1 MIIKYYETNK
11 ISLDENKFLLFYG
24 KNDGYKAEIT
34 ENLIKSRQNISTYE
48 EKEILDNSNDFI
60 ESLVSKSLF
69 ESEKIIIIKRATDK
83 ILKIFQNIISKNI
96 NDLNVIIN
104 ADNLERKSKLRTYFE
119 KDKKFVSVA
128 FYPDNEKTLFKLAY
142 NFLKGKKIPISTSNV
157 NLIVGKC
164 NGDREQ
170 LINELI
176 KIEHYCKTGKKI
188 TSESIS
194 KLTNLN
200 ENHDVSELI
209 NNCLIKN
216 KKRVIHILNENNF
229 SNEDCILITR
239 TFLNKSKKILILSNE
254 YEINKNIELT
264 ISSSKPPIFWKD
276 KEITK
281 QQLYKWTTKDIKNL
295 IYKISEL
302 ELLLKKNIN
311 NSINLVNDFILDQA
325 ST

>member
-1 MIIKYYETNK
+1 MIIKYYEANK

-24 KNDGYKAEIT
+24 KNDGHKTEIT
-34 ENLIKSRQNISTYE
+34 ENLIKSRQNILTYE

-60 ESLVSKSLF
+60 ESLISKSLF

-83 ILKIFQNIISKNI
+83 ILKIFENIISKNI
-96 NDLNVIIN
+96 NDLNIIIN
-104 ADNLERKSKLRTYFE
+104 ADNLEKKSKLRTYFE
-119 KDKKFVSVA
+119 KDKKFVCVA
-128 FYPDNEKTLFKLAY
+128 FYPDNEQTLFKLAY
-142 NFLKGKKIPISTSNV
+142 NFLKGKKIPISSSNL
-157 NLIVGKC
+157 NLIVAKC

-176 KIEHYCKTGKKI
+176 KVEYYSKTGKKI

-200 ENHDVSELI
+200 ENHDVSELV
-209 NNCLIKN
+209 NSCLIKN

-281 QQLYKWTTKDIKNL
+281 QQLYKWTTKDIKKL

-325 ST
+325 SA

>member
-1 MIIKYYETNK
+1 MIIKYYEANK

-24 KNDGYKAEIT
+24 KNDGHKTEIT
-34 ENLIKSRQNISTYE
+34 ENLIKSRQNILTYE

-104 ADNLERKSKLRTYFE
+104 ADNLEKKSKLRTYFE
-119 KDKKFVSVA
+119 KDKKFVCVA
-128 FYPDNEKTLFKLAY
+128 FYPDTEQTLFKLAY
-142 NFLKGKKIPISTSNV
+142 NFLKEKEIPISTSNL

-164 NGDREQ
+164 NSDREQ

-176 KIEHYCKTGKKI
+176 KIEYYCKTGKKI

-200 ENHDVSELI
+200 ENHDVSELV

-239 TFLNKSKKILILSNE
+239 TFLNKSKKILVLSNE
-254 YEINKNIELT
+254 YEINRNIELT

-276 KEITK
+276 KEIIK
-281 QQLYKWTTKDIKNL
+281 QQLYKWKNKDIKNL
-295 IYKISEL
+295 IYKINEL

>member
-1 MIIKYYETNK
+1 MIIKYYEANK

-24 KNDGYKAEIT
+24 KNDGHKTEIT
-34 ENLIKSRQNISTYE
+34 ENLIKSRQNILTYE

-60 ESLVSKSLF
+60 ESLISKSLF

-83 ILKIFQNIISKNI
+83 ILKIFENIISKNI
-96 NDLNVIIN
+96 NDLNIIIN
-104 ADNLERKSKLRTYFE
+104 ADNLEKKSKLRTYFE
-119 KDKKFVSVA
+119 KDKKFVCVA
-128 FYPDNEKTLFKLAY
+128 FYPDNEQTLFKLAY
-142 NFLKGKKIPISTSNV
+142 NFLKGKKIPISSSNL
-157 NLIVGKC
+157 NLIVAKC

-176 KIEHYCKTGKKI
+176 KVEYYSKTGKKI

-200 ENHDVSELI
+200 ENHDVSELV
-209 NNCLIKN
+209 NSCLIKN

-264 ISSSKPPIFWKD
+264 ISSSKPAIFWKD

-281 QQLYKWTTKDIKNL
+281 QQLLIWTTKDIKNL